1 MSDDGHIPVFT
12 VFHELIGVIPKEFPF
27 AGLKDFV
34 FHTVLSH
41 DGIEVKAYYG
51 IGLRVFPVDVTNR
64 DGGSDKE
71 VVLEMVFDRSHLLP
85 FLSGRTGGSEK
96 GGCKIAE

>member
-1 MSDDGHIPVFT
+1 MLR
-12 VFHELIGVIPKEFPF
+12 LI
-27 AGLKDFV
+27 AGL
-34 FHTVLSH
+34 TRSLPLLIALIVLA
-41 DGIEVKAYYG
+41 IV
-51 IGLRVFPVDVTNR
+51 IPVDVTDR

-71 VVLEMVFDRSHLLP
+71 VVLEMVFDRSLLF